1 MFLLKQ
7 PRDEFL
13 HVKKKKK
20 QVFMSKNEVSLHF
33 IKIKFETLL
42 CLGMNIKNI
51 IYLVNQTVFSLWL
64 GEK

>member
-1 MFLLKQ
+1 
-7 PRDEFL
+7 
-13 HVKKKKK
+13 
-20 QVFMSKNEVSLHF
+20 MSKNKVSLHF

-51 IYLVNQTVFSLWL
+51 IYLVNQIVFSLWL

>member
-1 MFLLKQ
+1 MFSLKQ

-13 HVKKKKK
+13 HVKKKTG
-20 QVFMSKNEVSLHF
+20 FMNKNQVSLHF

-42 CLGMNIKNI
+42 RLGMNIKNI

>member
-13 HVKKKKK
+13 HVKKKTS
-20 QVFMSKNEVSLHF
+20 FMNKNQVSLHF

-51 IYLVNQTVFSLWL
+51 IYLVNQIVFSLWL